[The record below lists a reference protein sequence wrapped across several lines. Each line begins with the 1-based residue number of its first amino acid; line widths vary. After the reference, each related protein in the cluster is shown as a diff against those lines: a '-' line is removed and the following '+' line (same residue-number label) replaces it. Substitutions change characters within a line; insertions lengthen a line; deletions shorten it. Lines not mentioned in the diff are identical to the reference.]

1 MQIQRQ
7 KRYEDLKSGR
17 YTRKDKLS
25 LAKPRCVNKK
35 GYYRQANRQ
44 RMLERKI
51 RRMKRERERKK
62 IKGRNRDGERDKER
76 EYEKE

>member
-44 RMLERKI
+44 RMLER
-51 RRMKRERERKK
+51 
-62 IKGRNRDGERDKER
+62 
-76 EYEKE
+76 